1 MEEKIIT
8 EITPLSGKDCFYL
21 VDRFKDAFTF
31 PVHRHNE
38 FELNF
43 LSNCQGARRVV
54 GDSIETVDN
63 LDLVLVGHGIEH
75 GWLQHEC
82 TNTAMREITIQFSED
97 LFGDI
102 FLAKKQMTGIR
113 NLLNESANGIVFPMS
128 TIWKVHSQLEKLATT
143 ESGFRGLLDFM
154 ALLND
159 LAELGDYRLLATSS
173 FASVNPACDSRRVQK
188 VQEHILANY
197 KEDIRLA
204 DLASIVGMTPTA
216 FSRFFKLRTGKSISD
231 YIIDVRLGHASRMLV
246 DSTTSVAEICY
257 DCGFN
262 NISNFNRI
270 FKKKKGQSPKV
281 FREIYQPHKKLI

>member
-1 MEEKIIT
+1 MDDKIIT
-8 EITPLSGKDCFYL
+8 EITPLSEKDCFYL
-21 VDRFKDAFTF
+21 VDRFKDEFTF

-54 GDSIETVDN
+54 GDSIETIDN
-63 LDLVLVGHGIEH
+63 YDLVLVGHGIEH
-75 GWLQHEC
+75 GWIQHEC
-82 TNTAMREITIQFSED
+82 TNTDMREITIQFSEE

-102 FLAKKQMTGIR
+102 FLAKNQMKGIR
-113 NLLNESANGIVFPMS
+113 NLLAESANGIAFPMS
-128 TIWKVHSQLEKLATT
+128 TIWKVHSQLEKLTT
-143 ESGFRGLLDFM
+143 MESGFHGLLDFM
-154 ALLND
+154 ALLNE
-159 LAELGDYRLLATSS
+159 LAEMGDYRLLATSS
-173 FASVNPACDSRRVQK
+173 FASVGPAYDSRRVQK
-188 VQEHILANY
+188 VQAYIADHY

-204 DLASIVGMTPTA
+204 DLADIVGMTPTA

-246 DSTTSVAEICY
+246 DSTTSIAEICY

-281 FREIYQPHKKLI
+281 FRDIYRHHKKLI